1 MAEAEG
7 EQATVAEER
16 QTIYNADA
24 MHDKL
29 EEISWVAEQP
39 WVESQVITHA
49 APTEV
54 DNVDD
59 DLARELAFY
68 NQVCSTR
75 LIPATPV
82 YSVMAHHFV
91 GA

>member
-1 MAEAEG
+1 
-7 EQATVAEER
+7 
-16 QTIYNADA
+16 

-49 APTEV
+49 TPTEV

-59 DLARELAFY
+59 DLVRELAFY
-68 NQVCSTR
+68 NQVICY
-75 LIPATPV
+75 I
-82 YSVMAHHFV
+82 
-91 GA
+91 